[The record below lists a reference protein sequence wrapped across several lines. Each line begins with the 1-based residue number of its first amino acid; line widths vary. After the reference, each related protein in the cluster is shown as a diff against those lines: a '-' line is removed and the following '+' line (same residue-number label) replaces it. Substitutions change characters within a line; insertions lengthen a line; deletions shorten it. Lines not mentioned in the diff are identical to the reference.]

1 MKNTNVG
8 ILSDGSR
15 KGNHL
20 LLSLLR
26 RKDRPETFSFLLWEL
41 KANRTRLS
49 DLALSERSRKD
60 KTYGMGKSIQ
70 KRECLTLH
78 QKSEHQA
85 SRLCLG
91 GTNEN
96 LVLYLAG
103 NHAKATGKM
112 EKKYYLIEADNLRR
126 GIAYSM
132 NKTIAKM
139 PSIRKQRER
148 QS

>member
-1 MKNTNVG
+1 MPDATPKERASG
-8 ILSDGSR
+8 IPSLS
-15 KGNHL
+15 
-20 LLSLLR
+20 
-26 RKDRPETFSFLLWEL
+26 
-41 KANRTRLS
+41 
-49 DLALSERSRKD
+49 
-60 KTYGMGKSIQ
+60 
-70 KRECLTLH
+70 
-78 QKSEHQA
+78 
-85 SRLCLG
+85 G

-103 NHAKATGKM
+103 NHPKATGKM